1 MNADLFLTV
10 AEGIALSLLA
20 LAVLFTLVRLVRG
33 PTLADRIVALDL
45 LSALAVSLIAVFAL
59 RTRVS
64 LQLDIALALCLVGF
78 VSTVALARYL
88 LSRGRDSTPAPEGAG
103 RPGGER

>member
-1 MNADLFLTV
+1 MAT
-10 AEGIALSLLA
+10 AESIALGLLT

-45 LSALAVSLIAVFAL
+45 LTTLAVSLIAVFAL
-59 RTRVS
+59 RTGVS

-78 VSTVALARYL
+78 VSTIALARYL
-88 LSRGRDSTPAPEGAG
+88 LSRALADSARSGS
-103 RPGGER
+103 RQPGGETP

>member
-1 MNADLFLTV
+1 MSADLFLTV

-88 LSRGRDSTPAPEGAG
+88 LSRGRDSTLAPEGAG